1 MDALMSHLNRLAP
14 LYGWGDATAITPMQ
28 PGFVA
33 HAHRLE
39 TAVHPVMVKTY
50 DRQRAVTARMLEYA
64 PFYLEVTAW
73 LAQQPALANRIT
85 YPYAL
90 PHGGYLVDD
99 GQYVSALFN
108 FIAGVTPREIPLSL
122 PQQLHLVTTV
132 GLIHR
137 MTPQV
142 PLPAVCRQETFAVRW
157 DQAFDQLLY
166 HGWDALI
173 PDVQSM
179 LAPHRNTLVTL
190 LTQFREL
197 GIQLRSRDLPCVL
210 CHTDI
215 HGWNT
220 IVTGDTTHLLDFE
233 GLVLAPAEQ
242 DLFCW
247 FGDPRWSDIFATYAQ
262 VVGGY
267 QIDAQALLFYQLKR
281 YLEDIYEW
289 VAELIVPQITQADFA
304 RYAGELQ
311 RDLRGSEAML
321 GAAHRISTRLATE

>member
-1 MDALMSHLNRLAP
+1 MESLTTHLAHLAP
-14 LYGWGDATAITPMQ
+14 LYGWGDTTAITPMQ

-33 HAHRLE
+33 HVHRLQ
-39 TAVHPVMVKTY
+39 TTTQVAMVKTY

-73 LAQQPALANRIT
+73 LAHHPDLNNRLT

-90 PHGGYLVDD
+90 PHGGYLVDE
-99 GQYVSALFN
+99 GQYVSAVFN

-137 MTPQV
+137 ITPLV
-142 PLPAVCRQETFAVRW
+142 PLPAIRRQETFAVRW
-157 DQAFDQLLY
+157 DQAFDQLLH
-166 HGWDALI
+166 HGWDILL
-173 PDVQSM
+173 PDVQAL
-179 LAPHRNTLVTL
+179 LAPHREALETL
-190 LTQFREL
+190 LTQLRLL
-197 GIQLRSRDLPCVL
+197 GRQLRTRDLPLVL

-220 IVTGDTTHLLDFE
+220 IVTGDTTHLIDFE

-247 FGDPRWSDIFATYAQ
+247 FDDPRWPDIFATYTQ
-262 VVGGY
+262 VVGGHHV
-267 QIDAQALLFYQLKR
+267 DAQALLFYQLKR

-289 VAELIVPQITQADFA
+289 VAELIVPQITQADFV

-311 RDLRGSEAML
+311 RDLRRSDAML
-321 GAAHRISTRLATE
+321 NAQQRISTRLAAG

>member
-1 MDALMSHLNRLAP
+1 MDALATHLACLAP
-14 LYGWGDATAITPMQ
+14 LYGWGEVSTITPMS

-33 HAHRLE
+33 HAHRLD
-39 TAVHPVMVKTY
+39 TATHVAMVKTY

-85 YPYAL
+85 FPYAL
-90 PHGGYLVDD
+90 VQGGYLVDD

-108 FIAGVTPREIPLSL
+108 FIAGVTPRDVPLTMA
-122 PQQLHLVTTV
+122 QQLHLVTTV

-137 MTPQV
+137 MTPLV
-142 PLPAVCRQETFAVRW
+142 PLPPVCRRETFAVRW
-157 DQAFDQLLY
+157 DQPFADLLGD
-166 HGWDALI
+166 GWDALN
-173 PDVQSM
+173 PNVAAM
-179 LAPHRNTLVTL
+179 LAPHRQTLGVL
-190 LTQFREL
+190 LA
-197 GIQLRSRDLPCVL
+197 QLRTLGAQLRTRALPLVL

-220 IVTGDTTHLLDFE
+220 MVTGDTTHLIDFE

-242 DLFCW
+242 DLFFW
-247 FGDPRWSDIFATYAQ
+247 FDDPRWSEIFVTYTQ
-262 VVGGY
+262 VVGGH
-267 QIDAQALLFYQLKR
+267 QFDSQALLFYQLKR

-289 VAELIVPQITQADFA
+289 VAELIVPQITPADFV

-311 RDLRGSEAML
+311 RDLRGSDAML
-321 GAAHRISTRLATE
+321 SAAHRISTRLATE

>member
-1 MDALMSHLNRLAP
+1 MESLTPHLARLTP
-14 LYGWGDATAITPMQ
+14 QYGWGDATTITAMQ

-33 HAHRLE
+33 HAHRIE
-39 TAVHPVMVKTY
+39 TTTHVAMVKTY

-73 LAQQPALANRIT
+73 LAQQPELHNRLT

-108 FIAGVTPREIPLSL
+108 FIAGVTPREVPLTM

-142 PLPAVCRQETFAVRW
+142 PLPLVCRQETFVVRW
-157 DQAFDQLLY
+157 GQVFDQLLH
-166 HGWDALI
+166 HGWDGLI
-173 PDVQSM
+173 PEVQAM
-179 LAPHRNTLVTL
+179 LAPHRDALGTL
-190 LTQFREL
+190 LTQLRVL
-197 GIQLRSRDLPCVL
+197 GDQLRTRDLPFVL

-220 IVTGDTTHLLDFE
+220 IVTDETTHLIDFE

-247 FGDPRWSDIFATYAQ
+247 FDDPRWSDIFATYAQ

-267 QIDAQALLFYQLKR
+267 RIDAQALLFYQLKR

-289 VAELIVPQITQADFA
+289 VAELIVPQITPADFT

-311 RDLRGSEAML
+311 RDLRRSVAML
-321 GAAHRISTRLATE
+321 DAGQRISTRLATG

>member
-1 MDALMSHLNRLAP
+1 MKSLTTHLARLAP

-33 HAHRLE
+33 HVHRLA
-39 TAVHPVMVKTY
+39 TATHVVMAKTY

-73 LAQQPALANRIT
+73 LAQQPALHQRLT

-99 GQYVSALFN
+99 GQYVSAVFN
-108 FIAGVTPREIPLSL
+108 FIDGVTPREVPLSM

-137 MTPQV
+137 ITPQV
-142 PLPAVCRQETFAVRW
+142 PLPVICRRETFAVRW
-157 DQAFDQLLY
+157 EQAFAALLH
-166 HGWDALI
+166 HGWDELI
-173 PDVQSM
+173 PAVQQI
-179 LAPHRNTLVTL
+179 LAPHRQVLGTL
-190 LTQFREL
+190 LM
-197 GIQLRSRDLPCVL
+197 QLRVLGEQLRVRDLPFVL

-220 IVTGDTTHLLDFE
+220 LVTGDTTHLIDFE

-247 FGDPRWSDIFATYAQ
+247 FDDAHWPEIFATYAQ
-262 VVGGY
+262 VVGGH
-267 QIDAQALLFYQLKR
+267 QVDAQALLFYQLKR

-289 VAELIVPQITQADFA
+289 VAELVAPQITRADYM

-311 RDLRGSEAML
+311 RDLRRSVAML
-321 GAAHRISTRLATE
+321 DAAQRISARLAIG

>member
-1 MDALMSHLNRLAP
+1 MESLTTHLARLAP
-14 LYGWGDATAITPMQ
+14 LYGWGDATTITPMQ

-33 HAHRLE
+33 HVHRLE
-39 TAVHPVMVKTY
+39 TPTHVAMVKTY

-73 LAQQPALANRIT
+73 LAQQSVLANRIT
-85 YPYAL
+85 FPYAL
-90 PHGGYLVDD
+90 VHGGYLVDD

-108 FIAGVTPREIPLSL
+108 FIAGVTPRDVPLTMA
-122 PQQLHLVTTV
+122 QQLHLVTTV

-137 MTPQV
+137 MTPLV
-142 PLPAVCRQETFAVRW
+142 PLPPVCRRETFAVRW
-157 DQAFDQLLY
+157 DQDFDLLLH

-179 LAPHRNTLVTL
+179 LAPHRNTLATL
-190 LTQFREL
+190 LTQLREL
-197 GIQLRSRDLPCVL
+197 GVQLRTRDLPFVL

-220 IVTGDTTHLLDFE
+220 MVTGDTTHLIDFE

-289 VAELIVPQITQADFA
+289 VAELIVPQITPADFV

-311 RDLRGSEAML
+311 RDLRGSDAML
-321 GAAHRISTRLATE
+321 SAAHRISTRLATE